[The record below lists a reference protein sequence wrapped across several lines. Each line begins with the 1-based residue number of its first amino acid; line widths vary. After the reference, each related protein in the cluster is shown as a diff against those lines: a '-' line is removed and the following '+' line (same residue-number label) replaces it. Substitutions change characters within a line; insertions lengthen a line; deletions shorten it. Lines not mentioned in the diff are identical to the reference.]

1 MPGRGK
7 PEEVLLAEDMPWDE
21 AGQDRP
27 VAHADNVHTFR
38 LREGE
43 LNPVPGVRG
52 QFSTMTFDN
61 GLTLHLGEFEVENDC
76 ILNVPPRSGE
86 PWVGGS
92 IHILGNS
99 VMRLPDGRCVPRYEQ
114 HTVLNRIDM
123 PGTAFLL
130 DGGQTVRHMSA
141 VIPVKALKD
150 MLDEETAGGLAP
162 FLDPQG
168 DVCAVETVPTTGR
181 IRSLATSL
189 FSERSPGPGRRLR
202 LQGIAS
208 LVLAEVIDGYSQAS
222 SARALDAADWQYLG
236 LEGTIRRIR
245 EGLGTPLSVEQLAAE
260 AGMSAHRLNRLFLQE
275 TGRNCADYI
284 RGERMTRAQS
294 FLLSGRFTV
303 KEVAASVGFNHVSN
317 FTRAYRERFGE
328 TPSRVIRRVR
338 P

>member
-1 MPGRGK
+1 MPR
-7 PEEVLLAEDMPWDE
+7 DE

-27 VAHADNVHTFR
+27 SAHADNVHTFR

-76 ILNVPPRSGE
+76 ILDVPPRSGE